1 MSVITI
7 FSLFGGL
14 GLFLY
19 GMSQMSEGL
28 EKAAGAK
35 MRSILAAFTKN
46 RFIGLMVGMLFTAI
60 IQSSNATTVMV
71 VSFVNS
77 GLMNLM
83 QATGII
89 LGANIG
95 TTITGQL
102 IAFNLSDI
110 APLFVIIGVVMSMFS
125 RNIKVRRAGDV
136 ILGFGIL
143 FMGLKVM
150 GDSLTIVKQTPQVRD
165 FLSSLSSPFAAILVG
180 FLATSILQSSSAT
193 VGIIILMAS
202 QNLIQFFIC
211 PFVILGCNIG
221 SCVSALL
228 ASLNGN
234 KDAKRAAMIHF
245 LFNVI
250 GSGIMFV
257 IILLFSDPITNA
269 LLGISGG
276 NVARAVANTH
286 SLMKIIEVAMLF
298 PFMGWIVRLTYKVVP
313 GTDETAN
320 TDEYELLYIKKPAM
334 SSSTAV
340 MDAIHE
346 IEHMGKVAI
355 ENLSLAVHSLCEK
368 DEKAIKTVYTREK
381 YIDFVNRKITDYLV
395 HANELELPTADADKL
410 GGLFHVVNDI
420 ERIGDHAENIAEAA
434 QERIQDH
441 IELSEKAIRQLED
454 MQDRVITLLN
464 YALDMFSNNNQE
476 HMQEILSME
485 DTIDAQEK
493 KLQRAHIKRLTK
505 NKCTPAAGMLF
516 SDTVSALE
524 RVADHGM
531 NIAFAITDPVGTLG
545 LDEEEDE

>member
-1 MSVITI
+1 MNIITI

-19 GMSQMSEGL
+19 GMSQMSESL

-35 MRSILAAFTKN
+35 MRSILAVFTKN
-46 RFIGLMVGMLFTAI
+46 RFIGLLVGMIFTAI

-110 APLFVIIGVVMSMFS
+110 APLFVIIGVIMSMFCK
-125 RNIKVRRAGDV
+125 NQKVQRAGDV

-150 GDSLTIVKQTPQVRD
+150 GESLTIVKQSPVVKE
-165 FLSSLSSPFAAILVG
+165 FLSSLSSPFFAILVG
-180 FLATSILQSSSAT
+180 FIATSVLQSSSAT
-193 VGIIILMAS
+193 VGIIILMES
-202 QNLIQFFIC
+202 QNLIQFMIC

-228 ASLNGN
+228 ASLNGR

-250 GSGIMFV
+250 GSAIMFTV
-257 IILLFSDPITNA
+257 IFIFTKPITGA

-298 PFMGWIVRLTYKVVP
+298 PFMGWIVKLTYKVVP
-313 GTDETAN
+313 GNDDTDE
-320 TDEYELLYIKKPAM
+320 DEYELNYIKQSMMSPA
-334 SSSTAV
+334 TAV

-346 IEHMGKVAI
+346 IEHMGKVAMS
-355 ENLSLAVHSLCEK
+355 NLELSMHALCEL
-368 DEKAIKTVYTREK
+368 DGEAIEKVYKTEK
-381 YIDFVNRKITDYLV
+381 YIDFMNSKITDYLV
-395 HANELELPTADADKL
+395 RANELELPTADADKL

-420 ERIGDHAENIAEAA
+420 ERIGDHAENMAEAA
-434 QERIQDH
+434 RERIDSGVK
-441 IELSEKAIRQLED
+441 LSDKAIRQMND
-454 MQDRVITLLN
+454 MMKSVQTLLE
-464 YALDMFSNNNQE
+464 YALDMFTNGNQE
-476 HMQEILSME
+476 HMREILELE
-485 DTIDAQEK
+485 DAIDELEK
-493 KLQRAHIKRLTK
+493 KLQRSHIKRLTK
-505 NKCTPAAGMLF
+505 NKCTPEAGMIF
-516 SDTVSALE
+516 ADAVSGLE
-524 RVADHGM
+524 RVADHGT
-531 NIAFAITDPVGTLG
+531 NIAFAIMVPDEYKS
-545 LDEEEDE
+545 DEEEE